1 MNLTI
6 REVAALFDQEI
17 NDPTILASV
26 EFDSRL
32 IKENSLFVPLA
43 GSRDGH
49 EFAQQAKDNG
59 AIATFWSH
67 PTIQPP
73 TDMVVIRVTDTV
85 EAFQALAKMY
95 KEKINPTI
103 IGVTG
108 SNGKTTTKD
117 MVDAVMAQSYKTY
130 KTQGNHNNELGLP
143 LTILHAP
150 ADTEVLILEMGM
162 DHVGEIEVLSL
173 LAEPDAAAIT
183 LIGEAHI
190 ENLGSRAGIA
200 KAKMEITAGL
210 KKDGFMLVPADE
222 PLLDPYV
229 ATLPQTV
236 ETFGLEEGALQGTIL
251 AEAQQET
258 VFSVD
263 GVKYTIPVIGGYNVK
278 NALIA
283 IGMGKYFDVP
293 ESAIQAGLA
302 AFQLTKNR
310 TQWLKAGNDADILSD
325 VYNANPT
332 AMGLVLDSF
341 KKLPLKGR
349 RIAVLADMLELGP
362 DSAKMHAS
370 MADHIDDAFQLI
382 FLYGSEMQ
390 ALQQRLREN
399 AFSGQVH
406 YFTKAEKSALIDT
419 LIKILDPKDSVVI
432 KGSNGMGLS
441 EVVKSLQEM

>member
-6 REVAALFDQEI
+6 EEVAALFEQESNDQRI
-17 NDPTILASV
+17 ISSV

-32 IKENSLFVPLA
+32 IKENSLFVPIA
-43 GSRDGH
+43 GTRDGH

-59 AIATFWSH
+59 AIATLWSH
-67 PTIQPP
+67 PTILPP
-73 TDMVVIRVTDTV
+73 EHIQVIHVEDTV
-85 EAFQALAKMY
+85 AAFQRLARGY
-95 KEKINPTI
+95 KEKINPKI
-103 IGVTG
+103 IGITG

-130 KTQGNHNNELGLP
+130 KTQGNHNNELGVP

-162 DHVGEIEVLSL
+162 DHAGEIEVLSL

-190 ENLGSRAGIA
+190 ENLGSREGIA
-200 KAKMEITAGL
+200 KAKMEIAAGL
-210 KKDGFMLVPADE
+210 KKDGFMMVPADE
-222 PLLDPYV
+222 PLLAPY
-229 ATLPQTV
+229 LPELTQTIK
-236 ETFGLEEGALQGTIL
+236 TFGLAAGDVQGTIL

-258 VFSVD
+258 TFSVE

-283 IGMGKYFDVP
+283 IGMGRYFAVP
-293 ESAIQAGLA
+293 DAAIQAGLA
-302 AFQLTKNR
+302 GFQLTKNR
-310 TQWLKAGNDADILSD
+310 TQWLTAGNGAALLSD

-341 KKLPLKGR
+341 KKIPLQGR

-362 DSAKMHAS
+362 DSAEMHAG
-370 MADHIDDAFQLI
+370 MAAHIDDTVQMV
-382 FLYGSEMQ
+382 FLYGPEMK
-390 ALQQRLREN
+390 ALQNRLTDQGF
-399 AFSGQVH
+399 AGQIYH
-406 YFTKAEKSALIDT
+406 FDKEEKTGLINALIKT
-419 LIKILDPKDSVVI
+419 LSPKDSVVL

-441 EVVKSLQEM
+441 EVVDALIGM